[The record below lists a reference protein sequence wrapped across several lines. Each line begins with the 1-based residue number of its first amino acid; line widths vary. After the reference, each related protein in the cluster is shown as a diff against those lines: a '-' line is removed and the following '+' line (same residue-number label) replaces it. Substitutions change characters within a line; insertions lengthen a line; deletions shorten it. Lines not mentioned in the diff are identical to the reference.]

1 MTKNRITRNTS
12 NSPLN
17 QPSQG
22 VARFNGDVRS
32 ASYGKSV
39 TPLQPIKFTAGG
51 EYMEQMNAVADLG
64 VGIFNATAK
73 VAAASEAAKNAER
86 DAYLAN
92 VESDD
97 IVQTNRLYNENTLT
111 GNDPKELTTKL
122 GEYKAGK
129 MANMPD
135 EIKPHY
141 AQSFDKRAAVL
152 TTRSQDAFFKKAKKD
167 SGASLAAS
175 QEIIKEDIYKNPS
188 PTTEIEAKH
197 FEEKI
202 AKYSATLQ
210 SRVSQGFLT
219 PEEAV
224 LEQRDFQKE
233 LITTGYKAQLQDMD
247 ANQRANAILALQET
261 KTLPNGVTVEDKA
274 DIVAKLNAY
283 DSTIKSIETKA
294 TALKNAD
301 EELQTSREAAD
312 LEIGINRGET
322 TYEDVVRAEQ
332 DKTITPAKKVQLF
345 KQLDANLK
353 KTVEESRFI
362 QKVSKVLRG
371 EGFIDPKNTDDKK
384 AVDLTYEKVL
394 MPTIDA
400 AQDPAAKKQIITN
413 FVDKLGIVPEKLR
426 GKMRG
431 VFRGDDVEQK
441 VFYADLVGRIQDTKP
456 QALDDFD
463 TKDITQAIMI
473 NEMVEA
479 GTPNEQAVAKV
490 QNLTEGIN
498 AGRLEILREDFKNL
512 VEDKG
517 TGVKI
522 NSQKIINQ
530 VKDVF
535 GEGVFT
541 FNPASG
547 NTQLS
552 VESHAIAEYKAL
564 YETWYLNT
572 SGDANLAKKQAQKA
586 IKRNWGV
593 TGVNNKSRQLTKY
606 PIEDQYLGM
615 SSKDIKTEL
624 MGDVRQIA
632 GLKNIGP
639 DEVFIQWDP
648 RITAAEAG
656 NYPRYRVLAINE
668 EGVLDPVLF
677 EGKDNLW
684 RPDYISF
691 KKKKAATIFKEIKE
705 ERDARDINNIDTA
718 Y

>member
-1 MTKNRITRNTS
+1 MTKNRITRNTG

-51 EYMEQMNAVADLG
+51 EYMDQMNAIADLG

-73 VAAASEAAKNAER
+73 VAAASVAAKEAER
-86 DAYLAN
+86 DAYLASM
-92 VESDD
+92 ESDD
-97 IVQTNRLYNENTLT
+97 IVQTNRIYNENTLV

-129 MANMPD
+129 MASMPED
-135 EIKPHY
+135 VKAHY

-167 SGASLAAS
+167 SGASLEAS

-210 SRVSQGFLT
+210 SRVAQGFLT
-219 PEEAV
+219 PEEAE
-224 LEQRDFQKE
+224 LERRDFQKE

-261 KTLPNGVTVEDKA
+261 KTLPNGISVEDKA

-332 DKTITPAKKVQLF
+332 NKIITPAKKVQLF

-353 KTVEESRFI
+353 KTVEESRSI
-362 QKVSKVLRG
+362 QKVSRALRG
-371 EGFIDPKNTDDKK
+371 EDFIDPKSTDDKK

-394 MPTIDA
+394 MPKIDA

-413 FVDKLGIVPEKLR
+413 FVDKMGIVPEKLR

-479 GTPNEQAVAKV
+479 GTPNEQAVEKV

-522 NSQKIINQ
+522 NSQKVINTVQ
-530 VKDVF
+530 DTF
-535 GEGVFT
+535 DEGVFSM
-541 FNPASG
+541 NASLPQQ
-547 NTQLS
+547 QLG
-552 VESHAIAEYKAL
+552 VEAAAINDYKKL

-572 SGDANLAKKQAQKA
+572 NGDAELAKKQAQKA
-586 IKRNWGV
+586 LKRTWG
-593 TGVNNKSRQLTKY
+593 TTNVNGTSKQLTKY
-606 PIEDQYLGM
+606 PIEDAYAGM
-615 SSKDIKTEL
+615 SSKDIKKEL
-624 MGDVRQIA
+624 MDDVRAIDA
-632 GLKNIGP
+632 YKDLED
-639 DEVFIQWDP
+639 DEVIIQWDQ
-648 RITAAEAG
+648 RTAREYG
-656 NYPRYRVLAINE
+656 QYPTYQVLVFNKD
-668 EGVLDPVLF
+668 GVLEPVADETLQRW
-677 EGKDNLW
+677 K
-684 RPDYISF
+684 PDYAGF
-691 KKKKAATIFKEIKE
+691 QKKRKAAIFKEVKE
-705 ERDARDINNIDTA
+705 ERGARDINNIDTA